1 MIFFKNFITISHYYT
16 VKMFSLILDVSLFL
30 IELKEMYDYP
40 NLFILSETIQ
50 FINEVVLN

>member
-1 MIFFKNFITISHYYT
+1 
-16 VKMFSLILDVSLFL
+16 MFSLILDVSLFL